1 MGFNGALLIVRF
13 LVFNVHKGVPTVSH
27 ENHLSHELRL
37 AEKAAREAGDIIMAL
52 YGKDYQIREKGIGQP
67 VTTADLA
74 ANAKIQEII
83 LGGFPDDGWLS
94 EESRDDPGRLNNSRV
109 WVIDPIDGTREF
121 IQCVPQFAVSIG
133 LVIDGSPAVGV
144 VYNPAEEKC
153 FVAIRGVGAKLN
165 DSPIRVSSR
174 KDPWGARLL
183 VSRSERTH
191 RFHPFIDRYQVE
203 PIGSIAYRLGLV
215 AGGKGDGTITLHSVS
230 EWDICAGALIV
241 EEAGGVVVDG
251 DGRSLDFNKAVPT
264 YRGLVA
270 SNGSLTEGIREILV
284 KQLR

>member
-1 MGFNGALLIVRF
+1 M
-13 LVFNVHKGVPTVSH
+13 SH
-27 ENHLSHELRL
+27 EHHLSRELKL
-37 AEKAAREAGDIIMAL
+37 AERAAREAGDIIMAL
-52 YGKDYQIREKGIGQP
+52 YGKDYQITEKSIGQP
-67 VTTADLA
+67 VTTADLE
-74 ANAKIQEII
+74 ANAKIQEVI

-94 EESRDDPGRLNNSRV
+94 EESQDDPGRLKNSRV

-121 IQCVPQFAVSIG
+121 IQCVPQFAVSIA

-165 DSPIRVSSR
+165 ESPIKVSSR
-174 KDPWGARLL
+174 KDPRGARLL
-183 VSRSERTH
+183 VSRSERP
-191 RFHPFIDRYQVE
+191 RKFGPFIDRYQVE
-203 PIGSIAYRLGLV
+203 PTGSIAYRLGLV
-215 AGGKGDGTITLHSVS
+215 AGGKGDGTITLHAVS

-251 DGRSLDFNKAVPT
+251 DGRSLAFNKAVPT

-270 SNGSLTEGIREILV
+270 SNGSLIEGIREILV

>member
-1 MGFNGALLIVRF
+1 MRF
-13 LVFNVHKGVPTVSH
+13 LVFNVYKGVPTVSH

-37 AEKAAREAGDIIMAL
+37 AERAAREAGDIIMAL

-67 VTTADLA
+67 VTTADLE

-165 DSPIRVSSR
+165 ESPIKVSSR

-183 VSRSERTH
+183 VSRSERPR
-191 RFHPFIDRYQVE
+191 RFRPFIDRYQVE

-251 DGRSLDFNKAVPT
+251 DGRSPSFNKAVHT
-264 YRGLVA
+264 HRGLVA

>member
-1 MGFNGALLIVRF
+1 M
-13 LVFNVHKGVPTVSH
+13 SH
-27 ENHLSHELRL
+27 HNHLSHELKL
-37 AEKAAREAGDIIMAL
+37 AERAAREAGDIIMAL
-52 YGKDYQIREKGIGQP
+52 YGKDYQIREKGKGQP
-67 VTTADLA
+67 VTTADLE

-83 LGGFPDDGWLS
+83 LGGFPNDGWLS
-94 EESRDDPGRLNNSRV
+94 EESQDDPARLSNSRV

-121 IQCVPQFAVSIG
+121 IQGVPQFAVSIG

-153 FVAIRGVGAKLN
+153 FVAARGVGAKLN
-165 DSPIRVSSR
+165 ESPIKVSSR

-183 VSRSERTH
+183 VSRSERPR
-191 RFHPFIDRYQVE
+191 RFRPFMDRYQVE

-215 AGGKGDGTITLHSVS
+215 AGGNGDGTITLHPVS

-251 DGRSLDFNKAVPT
+251 DGRSLAFNKAVPT

-270 SNGSLTEGIREILV
+270 SNGSLIEGIREILV

>member
-1 MGFNGALLIVRF
+1 MGVNGALLNVR
-13 LVFNVHKGVPTVSH
+13 LLLFNVYKGTKTMSH
-27 ENHLSHELRL
+27 EKHLSHELKI
-37 AEKAAREAGDIIMAL
+37 AERAAREAGVIIMAL

-67 VTTADLA
+67 VTTADLE

-83 LGGFPDDGWLS
+83 QGDFPNDGWLS
-94 EESRDDPGRLNNSRV
+94 EESRDDPGRLKNSRV

-121 IQCVPQFAVSIG
+121 IQCVPQFAVSIA

-144 VYNPAEEKC
+144 VYNPAQEKC
-153 FVAIRGVGAKLN
+153 FVAIRGFGARLN
-165 DSPIRVSSR
+165 ESTIKVSTR
-174 KDPWGARLL
+174 KEPNGARLL
-183 VSRSERTH
+183 VSRAEQSG

-241 EEAGGVVVDG
+241 EEAGGVVVEG
-251 DGRSLDFNKAVPT
+251 DGRSLEFNKEVPRH
-264 YRGLVA
+264 RGLVA
-270 SNGSLTEGIREILV
+270 SNECLAEGIREILV
-284 KQLR
+284 QHVR